1 MLFSVDPSNVFGK
14 TVDESGTYNVKVL
27 PSTTTKKSST
37 GKDMVTL
44 DYEVLDGK
52 YAGGKIRFDNV
63 VWDDSTTDKYYNSIT
78 RFNTILVAA
87 KVPAGTQIADFGSFA
102 RGIVGKQLAV
112 RTEWEQSNNG
122 KYYLTIK
129 GYQPTLSE
137 GSKPDGHLRPTSNS
151 SAGGFSQNNTH
162 QPQGNYQQGNNPQ
175 GQSAPFNQGNGA
187 PDQVTDD
194 DLPF

>member
-1 MLFSVDPSNVFGK
+1 MLFTVDPKNVFGK

-27 PSTTTKKSST
+27 PSTVAKKSST

-87 KVPAGTQIADFGSFA
+87 NVPEGTQIDNLGTFA

-112 RTEWEQSNNG
+112 TVDWEQSNNG
-122 KYYLTIK
+122 KYYLTVK
-129 GYQPTLSE
+129 GYQPFMQE
-137 GSKPDGHLRPTSNS
+137 GSKPDGKLRPTSGS
-151 SAGGFSQNNTH
+151 SVQGYGAPQAGGQQNQ
-162 QPQGNYQQGNNPQ
+162 QPGFGSNDN
-175 GQSAPFNQGNGA
+175 GQPVS
-187 PDQVTDD
+187 DD